1 MATGARLHT
10 GRCKSAR
17 QNFSKLL
24 LPDLRTTS
32 SLPLKQPLYIYDGA
46 STQVGS
52 KVSISRQGHINVG
65 RLSRPDVYWDDV
77 TPPMLAGVTILS
89 VSDGWVHYGTG
100 RNDKFR
106 NPRSAG
112 GFVINSTEL
121 RAINFSMEALDRPA
135 VQPRRGGRRAAVLSA
150 PLPKR
155 YRMHPEIDAMIRAR
169 CW

>member
-1 MATGARLHT
+1 MIRI
-10 GRCKSAR
+10 GRYFDRDASDPSGLT
-17 QNFSKLL
+17 FEEW
-24 LPDLRTTS
+24 
-32 SLPLKQPLYIYDGA
+32 QPELVFTLED
-46 STQVGS
+46 VGS
-52 KVSISRQGHINVG
+52 KVSISRQGHINVHG

-89 VSDGWVHYGTG
+89 VSDGWAHYGTG